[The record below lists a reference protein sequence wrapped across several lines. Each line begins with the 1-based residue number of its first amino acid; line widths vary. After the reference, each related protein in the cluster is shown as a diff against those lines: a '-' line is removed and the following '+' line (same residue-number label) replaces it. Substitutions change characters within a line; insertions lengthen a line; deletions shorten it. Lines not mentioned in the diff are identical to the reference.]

1 VKRQA
6 KSVSA
11 ASITT
16 AERQQS
22 RSGKSETA
30 RSSGTRATG
39 KGSSAADRPACGC
52 WVNLLEPAVGELVG
66 ACGYAYA
73 LIDMEHSP
81 TTLDTALPMIRAVQ
95 YGGAKAIVR
104 VPDKQPE
111 WIGRLMDMGA
121 DGVMVPMVN
130 TADDAQVLAKAAVYA
145 PEGTRGMAAGIVRAS
160 RYGVDTEQYLKNYR
174 KDFMLMV
181 QIESREGM
189 EQAEQIAAVQG
200 VDWVFIGPSDLAGSL
215 GHCAQ
220 TQHKETRAAI
230 RQICKS
236 VRKVG
241 KPLSTLTHAGR
252 TTRQLF
258 VDGFDLVFS
267 GSDMGMLRMALQ
279 QDVSAS
285 DKIIQ
290 GLSGKG

>member
-1 VKRQA
+1 MKRQA

-16 AERQQS
+16 AARLQG
-22 RSGKSETA
+22 RSEKSGGA
-30 RSSGTRATG
+30 RSSSTRSAGKAAT
-39 KGSSAADRPACGC
+39 AADKPACGC
-52 WVNLLEPAVGELVG
+52 WINLLEPAVAELVG
-66 ACGYAYA
+66 ACGYTHA

-81 TTLDTALPMIRAVQ
+81 TTLESALPMIRAAQ
-95 YGGAKAIVR
+95 YGGARAIVR
-104 VPDKQPE
+104 VPDRQPE

-130 TADDAQVLAKAAVYA
+130 TAEDAQLLADAAVYA
-145 PEGTRGMAAGIVRAS
+145 PEGTRGMAAGIVRAT

-181 QIESREGM
+181 QIESRQGM

-241 KPLSTLTHAGR
+241 KPLSTLTHPGR

-258 VDGFDLVFS
+258 ADGFDLVFS

-279 QDVSAS
+279 QDASAS
-285 DKIIQ
+285 DRIIQ